1 MMTARENFLR
11 AIEFR
16 RPDWIPI
23 IFELQP
29 AVFRRHGEELKRL
42 VLRHRQAFS
51 GLKAEHLD
59 QRTHDPLYNEG
70 SYLRDD
76 WGCLWYNAHDGV
88 LGQVI
93 EHPLADWSALSTLK
107 VPDPLTQINWA
118 SLRREMHE
126 EAQRGLPVVAHPQ
139 SFAHGG
145 FFDRM
150 QFLRGLENFL
160 VDLVTEPPE
169 LQVLMD
175 MVLGYNLRYID
186 RWLEVGNIDVLW
198 FHGDLGSQN
207 GPLFSVETFR
217 RQLKPAYMK
226 MFQRCRRAGVHVWY
240 SSDGNILPFVD
251 DLIECGVSIHDPQVR
266 PNTVEKIAE
275 VYSGR
280 LCALVDIDEQMLP
293 CCSSEDIFAQV
304 KKVRDMVGTPDG
316 GLMIYAI
323 PSSDVSLENIEALA
337 AAWEKYCT

>member
-1 MMTARENFLR
+1 MTPRENFLR

-16 RPDWIPI
+16 RPEWIPL
-23 IFELQP
+23 IFELPP
-29 AVFRRHGEELKRL
+29 AVCRRHGEELKRL
-42 VLRHRQAFS
+42 MLRHPEAFS
-51 GLKAEHLD
+51 LKKEFFD
-59 QRTHDPLYNEG
+59 ERTEDPLYNEG

-76 WGCLWYNAHDGV
+76 WGCLWYNAQDGV

-93 EHPLADWSALSTLK
+93 EHPLAEWSALPALK
-107 VPDPLTQINWA
+107 VPDPLTQIDWSA
-118 SLRREMHE
+118 LRREKQE
-126 EAQRGLPVVAHPQ
+126 EAERGLPVVAYPQ

-160 VDLVTEPPE
+160 VDLITEPPE
-169 LQVLMD
+169 LAVLMD
-175 MVLGYNLRYID
+175 RVLEYNLRYID
-186 RWLEVGNIDVLW
+186 RWLEIAGIDVIW
-198 FHGDLGSQN
+198 FHGDFGTQN
-207 GPLFSVETFR
+207 GPLFSAETFR

-226 MFQRCRRAGVHVWY
+226 MFQRCRQADVHVWY
-240 SSDGNILPFVD
+240 SCDGNILPFVD

-266 PNTVEKIAE
+266 PNTIERIAE

-293 CCSSEDIFAQV
+293 YCSPKDIFAQV
-304 KKVRDMVGTPDG
+304 KQVRDTVGTPDG
-316 GLMIYAI
+316 GLMIFAI
-323 PSSDVSLENIEALA
+323 PSRDVSLENIEALA

>member
-1 MMTARENFLR
+1 MTARENFLR

-29 AVFRRHGEELKRL
+29 AVCRRYGEELKKL
-42 VLRHRQAFS
+42 MLRHPQAFS
-51 GLKAEHLD
+51 IKKEPFD
-59 QRTHDPLYNEG
+59 ERPHDPLYNEG

-88 LGQVI
+88 LGQVV
-93 EHPLADWSALSTLK
+93 EHPLADWSALPALK
-107 VPDPLTQINWA
+107 VPDPLTQIDWIT
-118 SLRREMHE
+118 LQREKQE
-126 EAQRGLPVVAHPQ
+126 EAQRSLPVVAHPQ

-160 VDLVTEPPE
+160 MDLITEPPE
-169 LQVLMD
+169 LPVLLD
-175 MVLGYNLRYID
+175 RVLEYNLRYID
-186 RWLEVGNIDVLW
+186 RWLEIGNIDVIW
-198 FHGDLGSQN
+198 FHGDMGSQN
-207 GPLFSVETFR
+207 GPLFSLETFR

-251 DLIECGVSIHDPQVR
+251 DLIECEVSIHDPQVR

-293 CCSSEDIFAQV
+293 YCSPEDIFVQV
-304 KKVRDMVGTPDG
+304 KKVRDSVGTSEG